1 MQLDNTHRA
10 HSKQWQRED
19 NERQQHDA
27 IFHSLKFKRLLN
39 IQIQFVCFTLI
50 YFVVLLVVLS

>member
-19 NERQQHDA
+19 NERQQHDT
-27 IFHSLKFKRLLN
+27 IICRLNFKQFLN
-39 IQIQFVCFTLI
+39 IQIGSVFFTLF